1 VEAVENIDLI
11 LLPHADLHVVRDGPP
26 APTLKLD
33 VKLRTFPDPKIPDAY
48 ALTSVLDPAKFEVQF
63 TFFAPHNGTPRR
75 FEGVPKVAADGTV
88 DVSQADLGVYLFQV
102 GVVKKDSGKT
112 NVGAVV
118 GRLQVHKEFD
128 TWWFGNDSIT
138 TALDPRFAH
147 AQPSIYARFRD
158 DPSGADLIGDITGHG
173 YVKLVSN
180 SASVVIDAAGRLK
193 GLAETGTTTPAT
205 ITGTF
210 LEAPP
215 LSRPPLTLSARV
227 VDYGKSRAVLEPV
240 RNPDLTHLDTK
251 SNIVFLAEGFRETD
265 RALFNKVVEDTAR
278 DMFTQPRHEPYG
290 LLKGSF
296 NVFRAF
302 AASQD
307 EQATCGFPVTDNDTV
322 FGVKGVPIPSIPKFR
337 GAVRGSYTLKQLV
350 EIVGLPRRGEAR
362 SPKQLTDFWTAQG
375 IPGFELGKTD
385 PQLVEAWKAHRA
397 DGFLRASDT
406 IFGMY
411 LGSRWADGSTVSTTQ
426 TVAAP
431 IPAGDA
437 PGDPVEGPKLAA
449 LITRLY
455 AFYKSRLPQE
465 LTLDPRRHAPE
476 LYASSGRVNPGSAI
490 MSYLGGL
497 QYAFPPNQPIG
508 KTWVPDGGTPKPSVG
523 LVSIVTYDEVNGG
536 SAINKNSLT
545 ASTLADE
552 AVVRFTPDGL
562 HPELF
567 RRIAPQPPTPAN
579 RTGIVKLDA
588 FINKAAHEFGHVFDL
603 DDEYELFG
611 LSEDPPEALG
621 ARDVE
626 ADNLASIGF
635 LRILPAPG
643 RQLTI
648 SRVKWLTLPRITLS
662 SRLLEATVP
671 DTLHPT
677 QITVTVGPDELAKWV
692 AVQKAGLAV
701 SLLNRT
707 GNLTRQQL
715 PLPRPGNVDHLTGLR
730 IIGTPDAVRGSFVL
744 NDPSGLPI
752 KQTFREGSV
761 LYVQRKNPSGTP
773 SFVVEDEVAAF
784 LRETALPLN
793 RNRSLTVPSTD
804 DQIPLPIFNFKPPH
818 NAFRL
823 VGIYEGGKHVSRG
836 FYRPTGACK
845 MRNQND
851 LVHDGRQFCHV
862 CKWLLVN
869 LVDGGQHALLD
880 RDLYPKRPR

>member
-1 VEAVENIDLI
+1 MAEAENIDLF

-33 VKLRTFPDPKIPDAY
+33 VKLRTFPDPNIPDAY
-48 ALTSVLDPAKFEVQF
+48 GLTSVLDTTKFKVDF
-63 TFFAPHNGTPRR
+63 TFFAPHNSTPRR
-75 FEGVPKVAADGTV
+75 FDGVPKVAPDGTV

-102 GVVKKDSGKT
+102 GVVRKDSGKT

-118 GRLQVHKEFD
+118 GRLQVHKTFD

-138 TALDPRFAH
+138 TALDSRFAH
-147 AQPSIYARFRD
+147 AQPSIYARFSD
-158 DPSGADLIGDITGHG
+158 DPSGSDLIGDITGHG

-205 ITGTF
+205 VTGTF

-227 VDYGKSRAVLEPV
+227 VDYGKSRPVLEPV
-240 RNPDLTHLDTK
+240 RNPDLTHLDAK

-290 LLKGSF
+290 LLKDSF
-296 NVFRAF
+296 NVFRVF

-307 EQATCGFPVTDNDTV
+307 EQATCGFPVTDNNAV
-322 FGVKGVPIPSIPKFR
+322 FGVRGVPIPSITRFQ
-337 GAVRGSYTLKQLV
+337 GAVLGKYTLKELV

-362 SPKQLTDFWTAQG
+362 NFEQLTKFWVAQG
-375 IPGFELGKTD
+375 IPGFDLGRTD
-385 PQLVEAWKAHRA
+385 APLVEAWKEHRA

-406 IFGMY
+406 MFGLY

-426 TVAAP
+426 RVAVP

-449 LITRLY
+449 LIARLY
-455 AFYKSRLPQE
+455 AFYKSRSPQE
-465 LTLDPRRHAPE
+465 LTLDPRRHPPE
-476 LYASSGRVNPGSAI
+476 LYADSNRVNPGSTL

-497 QYAFPPNQPIG
+497 QYVFPPNTPIG
-508 KTWVPDGGTPKPSVG
+508 KTWVPDGVTLKPSVG
-523 LVSIVTYDEVNGG
+523 LVAIVTYDEVNGG
-536 SAINKNSLT
+536 SAINANTLT
-545 ASTLADE
+545 ASTVAEE

-567 RRIAPQPPTPAN
+567 RRNAPRPPTPAN
-579 RTGIVKLDA
+579 PTGIVKLDL

-611 LSEDPPEALG
+611 SKEDPFDALG
-621 ARDVE
+621 ARDIP
-626 ADNLASIGF
+626 ADNISSIGF
-635 LRILPAPG
+635 LRIAPAPD
-643 RQLTI
+643 RHLTI
-648 SRVKWLTLPRITLS
+648 SRVKWLTLPRITVS
-662 SRLLEATVP
+662 SRLLEATLP
-671 DTLHPT
+671 DVLHPT

-701 SLLNRT
+701 TLLNRT
-707 GNLTRQQL
+707 GKLTRQQL

-730 IIGTPDAVRGSFVL
+730 IIGTPDAVRGSLVL

-784 LRETALPLN
+784 LRSTALPLN
-793 RNRSLTVPSTD
+793 RNRDLTVPSKE

-823 VGIYEGGKHVSRG
+823 VGIYEGGKHESRG
-836 FYRPTGACK
+836 FYRPAGTCK

-869 LVDGGQHALLD
+869 LVDGGRHALLD
-880 RDLYPKRPR
+880 DFYPKRPR